1 VRDSMVPQATP
12 GATALARGGAVWV
25 VIACAE
31 TVHGALRSLLL
42 VPVVG
47 QHRAGQVGVIVGSII
62 ILGVAW
68 LFIRWIG
75 AVRTPQLL
83 GVGGLWL
90 VLMLAF
96 EIGLGRALGISW
108 DRVLSDY
115 DLTRGGLMLIGMVV
129 LFLAPLL
136 AARLR
141 KVGGTAKEA

>member
-1 VRDSMVPQATP
+1 MVPQATAA
-12 GATALARGGAVWV
+12 GTVLARGGAVWV
-25 VIACAE
+25 VIALAE
-31 TVHGALRSLLL
+31 TVHGVLRNRFL

-47 QHRAGQVGVIVGSII
+47 QHRAGQVGVIVGSLI

-75 AVRTPQLL
+75 ARKTAQLL

-90 VLMLAF
+90 ILMLAF
-96 EIGLGRALGISW
+96 EVGLGRALGISW
-108 DRVLSDY
+108 DRIASAY
-115 DLTRGGLMLIGMVV
+115 DLTQGGLMLIGMGV

-141 KVGGTAKEA
+141 QAGWHSR